1 MRRDVREMLRNNNDI
16 RRIIF
21 DNKVYKIS
29 QYADSTQIF
38 LNGFENSLRETL
50 DVLQKIYEMSRL
62 KTNVEKNKND
72 MDMFTQ

>member
-1 MRRDVREMLRNNNDI
+1 MLRNNNDI